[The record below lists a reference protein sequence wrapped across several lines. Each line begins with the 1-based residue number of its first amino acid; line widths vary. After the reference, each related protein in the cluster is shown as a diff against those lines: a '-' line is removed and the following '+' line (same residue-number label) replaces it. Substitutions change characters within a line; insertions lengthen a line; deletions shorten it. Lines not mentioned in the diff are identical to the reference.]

1 MIDRIKQGL
10 KVLDENIQVG
20 ICKKKD
26 TWDCLLIRRSRIEKT
41 GTSGLDH
48 SFYFTISIVREDE
61 IPESFPIEV
70 EEKMK
75 ELGFRRTDT
84 SAKFDYTV
92 DANEVV
98 IEICS
103 MEFVK
108 AKKRNCKCQE

>member
-1 MIDRIKQGL
+1 MIDKIKQGL
-10 KVLDENIQVG
+10 KTLDKNVQVG

-26 TWDCLLIRRSRIEKT
+26 IWDCLLIRKSRIEKS
-41 GTSGLDH
+41 GTSKLDD
-48 SFYFTISIVREDE
+48 SFYFTISIIREDE
-61 IPESFPIEV
+61 IPEELPNEV
-70 EEKMK
+70 ETKMK
-75 ELGFRRTDT
+75 ELGFRRTDS

-108 AKKRNCKCQE
+108 AKKRDCRCLG